1 MRRRMCAFEMTISP
15 TCLIEYLDA
24 PSTDLALLKRPDEFL
39 AEMEAAYQRLIELSL
54 ELAAAILAER
64 L

>member
-1 MRRRMCAFEMTISP
+1 MTISP